1 MPVRLGFRAVE
12 SRSQTRVGLRLS
24 SLHDKPPL
32 SSLEHLLQLKSKR
45 HFHSATSRS
54 SCSFSFI
61 TGMPDLNSVPPSP
74 HSLAASRRQ
83 STNQMAAPPVP
94 PSPSLNILPS
104 NQSAVNQSQ
113 SPSLPSPVL
122 TASQPPSHASIVPGS
137 AGEHGVGPGPGP
149 LRHPRPLTA
158 AELHLQLE
166 KEQEAV
172 VSREQY
178 ASYTSSI

>member
-1 MPVRLGFRAVE
+1 MINP
-12 SRSQTRVGLRLS
+12 S
-24 SLHDKPPL
+24 L
-32 SSLEHLLQLKSKR
+32 SSLEHLPSNTFTLQHR
-45 HFHSATSRS
+45 EVAVVSAS
-54 SCSFSFI
+54 I

-74 HSLAASRRQ
+74 HSLAVSRRQ

-122 TASQPPSHASIVPGS
+122 TASQPPVHASVVPGS
-137 AGEHGVGPGPGP
+137 AGEHAVGPGPGP

-172 VSREQY
+172 VS
-178 ASYTSSI
+178 